1 MPSKPSLQAW
11 TKTVGPS
18 PSMCS
23 LNLIPGLALATIDAS
38 VALRTSKWIAPEIVA
53 VLLRIEPRLVEQ
65 PHIGIIAEAAVACL
79 AGNFGNDADFDE
91 AFHELIGRRIGGPN
105 QIANLI
111 HGHNWMLIEL
121 FEHTMPIASRIA
133 KVVSDESPM
142 RLAHCQDAPRRLGRL
157 HAHLGDTSQEELQ
170 PIFPSALVA
179 RGLQEIVVG
188 LPVTLQIVREIKHWL
203 MEHAALAQQE
213 RN

>member
-1 MPSKPSLQAW
+1 M
-11 TKTVGPS
+11 
-18 PSMCS
+18 
-23 LNLIPGLALATIDAS
+23 PGLALATMDAS
-38 VALRTSKWIAPEIVA
+38 VALWTSSGSRRRSSPFSSMRRYF
-53 VLLRIEPRLVEQ
+53 LLRIEPRLVEQ
-65 PHIGIIAEAAVACL
+65 PHIGIIAEAAVARL
-79 AGNFGNDADFDE
+79 PGNFGNDADFDE

-133 KVVSDESPM
+133 KVVSDEGPM
-142 RLAHCQDAPRRLGRL
+142 RLAQCQDAPRCLGRL

-188 LPVTLQIVREIKHWL
+188 LPVTLQIVREIKHRL